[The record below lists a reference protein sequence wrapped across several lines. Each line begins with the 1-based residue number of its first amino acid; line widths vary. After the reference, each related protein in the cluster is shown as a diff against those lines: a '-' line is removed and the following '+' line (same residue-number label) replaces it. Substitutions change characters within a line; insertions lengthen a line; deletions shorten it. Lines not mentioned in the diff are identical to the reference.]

1 MKRKL
6 IILVLCITLVVS
18 IALAVSAEN
27 SGVAEDLRKSTTI
40 SGSGYDSFK
49 FLLDG
54 KTGTYKKSSGNTTI
68 KLQNEAGIGSLYL
81 MFNLEYGEYTVT
93 DNETGDMVTAGQYGY
108 LHEYVD
114 LESAFGYCPTSVTLH
129 FKKGTVRLSEIR
141 VFSSGKAPSD
151 VQLWQPPLDGKT
163 DLLLLSTHGD
173 DEQLFF
179 AGLLPLYTKELGY
192 NVQVAYLTDHRNDTY
207 ARAHEM
213 LNGLWATGVTAYPV
227 MGFFDDFLVESLEGT
242 YKEFARRGQ
251 TKQELQE
258 FVITQL
264 RRFKPQVVVGHDI
277 EGEYKHGM
285 HMVYTDCLINMLPL
299 ASDPTAFPE
308 SADKYGVWD
317 VPKTYLHL
325 YDKNKVVID
334 YDTPLDSWGGLTAFQ
349 VTQKYGF
356 ECHESQHWTWFTRWL
371 YGRNK
376 EITKASQIET
386 YNPCQFGLYRSTVGE
401 DVQKNDFMEN
411 IVSYAEQERIEQER
425 LEAERQEQERL
436 EQERLEA
443 EKKEQERLEAERQE
457 QERLDA
463 EKQELLEKEQLE
475 QTLQQ
480 REQIKNILLYVCLGI
495 LVVLVIFLAVLLSK
509 LGKAK
514 RSRKR
519 KKVHR

>member
-6 IILVLCITLVVS
+6 IILALCLMLVFS

-40 SGSGYDSFK
+40 SGSGYDSYK

-54 KTGTYKKSSGNTTI
+54 NVDTYKKSDGNVTV

-93 DNETGDMVTAGQYGY
+93 DNETGDMITAGQYGY
-108 LHEYVD
+108 LHEFIN
-114 LESAFGYCPTSVTLH
+114 LESAFGYCPASVTLH

-141 VFSSGKAPSD
+141 VFSSGKVPSD
-151 VQLWQPPLDGKT
+151 VQQWQPPLDGKT

-192 NVQVAYLTDHRNDTY
+192 NVQVVYMTDHRNGTF

-227 MGFFDDFLVESLEGT
+227 MGSFDDFLLESLSAT
-242 YKEFARRGQ
+242 YKEFARLGHS
-251 TKQELQE
+251 KEELQE

-277 EGEYKHGM
+277 AGEYKHGM
-285 HMVYTDCLINMLPL
+285 HMVYTDCLINVLPL
-299 ASDPTAFPE
+299 SNDPTAFPE
-308 SADKYGVWD
+308 VAEKYGVWE

-371 YGRNK
+371 YGSNK
-376 EITKASQIET
+376 EITKASQIKT
-386 YNPCQFGLYRSTVGE
+386 YNPCQFGLYHSTVGE
-401 DVQKNDFMEN
+401 DVLKNDFMEN

-443 EKKEQERLEAERQE
+443 ERQE
-457 QERLDA
+457 QERL
-463 EKQELLEKEQLE
+463 EQEQKEQAIQQDEQQDRIEKEQLE
-475 QTLQQ
+475 QALQQ
-480 REQIKNILLYVCLGI
+480 RAQIKNILLYVCLGI
-495 LVVLVIFLAVLLSK
+495 LVVLVIFLVVLLSK
-509 LGKAK
+509 LSQQK
-514 RSRKR
+514 RRRKR

>member
-6 IILVLCITLVVS
+6 ILLALCLMLVVS
-18 IALAVSAEN
+18 VALAASAEN
-27 SGVAEDLRKSTTI
+27 TGIAQDLRKSTTI
-40 SGSGYDSFK
+40 SGSGYGSYK

-54 KTGTYKKSSGNTTI
+54 NVDTYKKSDGNATI

-81 MFNLEYGEYTVT
+81 MFNLEYGEYTIT
-93 DNETGDMVTAGQYGY
+93 NNETGDMITAGQYNY

-114 LESAFGYCPTSVTLH
+114 LETAFGSCPTSVTVQ
-129 FKKGTVRLSEIR
+129 FKNGTVRLSEIY
-141 VFSSGKAPSD
+141 VLSSGKAPD
-151 VQLWQPPLDGKT
+151 YVQVWQPPLDNKT

-192 NVQVAYLTDHRNDTY
+192 NVQVVYLTDHRGGTY
-207 ARAHEM
+207 ARVHEM

-227 MGFFDDFLVESLEGT
+227 IGDFDDFLLESLDAT
-242 YKEFARRGQ
+242 YKEFARLGHS
-251 TKQELQE
+251 KQELQE

-277 EGEYKHGM
+277 KGEYKHGM
-285 HMVYTDCLINMLPL
+285 HMVYTDCLINVLPL
-299 ASDPTAFPE
+299 ANDPTAFPE
-308 SADKYGVWD
+308 VAEKYGVWD

-325 YDKNKVVID
+325 YEKNKVVID

-371 YGRNK
+371 YGKNK
-376 EITKASQIET
+376 EITKASQIKT
-386 YNPCQFGLYRSTVGE
+386 YNPCQFGLYRSTVGD
-401 DVQKNDFMEN
+401 DVLKNDFMEN
-411 IVSYAEQERIEQER
+411 IVSYAEQERIELER

-443 EKKEQERLEAERQE
+443 ERKEQERLEAERKE
-457 QERLDA
+457 QEILEA
-463 EKQELLEKEQLE
+463 EKQEFLDKEQLE
-475 QTLQQ
+475 QALQQ
-480 REQIKNILLYVCLGI
+480 RAQIKKILLFVCMGI
-495 LVVLVIFLAVLLSK
+495 LVLLVIFLVILLSK
-509 LGKAK
+509 LGQKK
-514 RSRKR
+514 RRRKR
-519 KKVHR
+519 RKIHR